1 MAERSRCLAVVVTN
15 RTYSDQDKEN
25 IVALLVTTFGQ
36 AQSLAGSNV
45 LLSLE
50 YLTTNFTYF
59 SALAFHSKYKY
70 PVKSEYAD
78 LLLNKILLYDI
89 HWNYWRKTSLQW
101 LANAVEQRCRLMTLF
116 VSDIVL
122 ESLQAVALR
131 PLFYSTGLTTCGLGI
146 AILWKKCH
154 KIQVNC
160 CIIRKAT
167 MQMHNGHL

>member
-25 IVALLVTTFGQ
+25 IVSLLVTTFGQ

-101 LANAVEQRCRLMTLF
+101 LANAVERRCRLMTLF

-122 ESLQAVALR
+122 ESRLWPWGHYFTALVSRPVALA
-131 PLFYSTGLTTCGLGI
+131 LQFCGKSVIKFKLT
-146 AILWKKCH
+146 A
-154 KIQVNC
+154 V
-160 CIIRKAT
+160 
-167 MQMHNGHL
+167 